1 MYGHKNMHSTNKND
15 KHSASFSE
23 RFLFRKFHAAL
34 ALFGN
39 IQHNH
44 HSRGGWL
51 KSKHPVASTQRP
63 PLHDYCWYINII
75 TSGMTFSLSRQS
87 VHVLNRF
94 KHLLCFL
101 PYGVIIFIMREMFSI
116 NWERG
121 NCCPVC
127 RYAKYCDNS
136 CCTDDIWIKVKVS
149 SPLTQSDFVQ
159 ARSFRCR

>member
-1 MYGHKNMHSTNKND
+1 MSTVFFRADLDIYVIRVKLDSDTTAIALVAGDKEYMYGHKNMHSTNKND

-63 PLHDYCWYINII
+63 PLHDC
-75 TSGMTFSLSRQS
+75 
-87 VHVLNRF
+87 
-94 KHLLCFL
+94 
-101 PYGVIIFIMREMFSI
+101 
-116 NWERG
+116 
-121 NCCPVC
+121 
-127 RYAKYCDNS
+127 
-136 CCTDDIWIKVKVS
+136 
-149 SPLTQSDFVQ
+149 
-159 ARSFRCR
+159 